1 MSRITT
7 VFLISTITATSA
19 FGGALIE
26 LRPNPPIPEFGYD
39 LNQNI
44 TVDVFLVDTGNPQG
58 DIQFRGVFL
67 DSSDTAPQLTVGPQ
81 FNWVNP
87 FTIGAVFPN
96 LPLTS
101 WVYPLPLA
109 NSMFQIVLPN
119 DGEVRLGD
127 VNVNVGN
134 TPGIYKLDFSNG
146 DSQDPAFGARADFG
160 FGTAGDPVTTW
171 RSFTGEI
178 TGGSIQIP
186 VAIPEPT
193 SLLLLAGGAIALFK
207 RRTAP

>member
-1 MSRITT
+1 MSRFTT
-7 VFLISTITATSA
+7 VFLISALAASSA
-19 FGGALIE
+19 FAGVRID
-26 LRPNPPIPEFGYD
+26 LRTNPPIPEFGYN
-39 LNQNI
+39 LNQDI

-58 DIQFRGVFL
+58 NIQFRGVFL

-81 FNWVNP
+81 FNWMNP
-87 FTIGAVFPN
+87 FGIGAVFPN
-96 LPLTS
+96 MPQTS
-101 WVYPLPLA
+101 WVYPLPTA

-134 TPGIYKLDFSNG
+134 TPGIYKLDLSNG
-146 DSQDPAFGARADFG
+146 DNADVSFGARADFG
-160 FGTAGDPVTTW
+160 FGGAGDPVTTW
-171 RSFTGEI
+171 RSFTGDI

-186 VAIPEPT
+186 VAIPEPA

-207 RRTAP
+207 RRHAS